1 VTRVEHSHRFST
13 PLQAGFAFITD
24 IANWPAY
31 WPGPIRVEPGSRW
44 AAPGDTATLV
54 IRLLGREVEL
64 ALTLSQL
71 EPNRLVTYTSVQQ
84 GLPDARHERH
94 FAAAA
99 DGFDYRL
106 VVDYEP
112 RPGLRG
118 LFDRLIVR
126 RAVAGA
132 MRRTVENL
140 ERELPAES

>member
-1 VTRVEHSHRFST
+1 MTRVELEHRFAT
-13 PLQAGFAFITD
+13 RLRAGFDYITA
-24 IANWPAY
+24 IENWPAY
-31 WPGPIRVEPGSRW
+31 WPSLVRVGPGSRW
-44 AAPGDTATLV
+44 AAPGDTATIV

-71 EPNRLVTYTSVQQ
+71 EPNRVVRYTSVQR

-94 FAAAA
+94 FADAGE
-99 DGFDYRL
+99 GFDYRL
-106 VVDYEP
+106 VVEYEP

-132 MRRTVENL
+132 LRRTVANL
-140 ERELPAES
+140 ERELPAG

>member
-1 VTRVEHSHRFST
+1 VTRIEHTHRFAT
-13 PLQAGFAFITD
+13 PLPVGFAYITD

-31 WPGPIRVEPGSRW
+31 WPGLIRVEPGSRW
-44 AAPGDTATLV
+44 AAPGDLATLV
-54 IRLLGREVEL
+54 IRLLGRDVEL

-71 EPNRLVTYTSVQQ
+71 EPNRLVTYTSVQH

-94 FAAAA
+94 FDAAA

-106 VVDYEP
+106 VVEYEP

-140 ERELPAES
+140 ERELPDR

>member
-1 VTRVEHSHRFST
+1 MITLEQTHRFKT
-13 PLQAGFAFITD
+13 PLAVGFGYITA
-24 IANWPAY
+24 IANWPEY
-31 WPGPIRVEPGSRW
+31 WPGLVRVEPGSRW
-44 AAPGDTATLV
+44 AAPGDRAIIV

-84 GLPDARHERH
+84 GLPDASHERH
-94 FAAAA
+94 FTAAA

-106 VVDYEP
+106 VVEYEP
-112 RPGLRG
+112 RPGPRG

-132 MRRTVENL
+132 MRQTVENL
-140 ERELPAES
+140 ERELPAA

>member
-1 VTRVEHSHRFST
+1 VIRLEQTHRFET
-13 PLQAGFAFITD
+13 QLAVGFAYITE

-31 WPGPIRVEPGSRW
+31 WPRLVRVEPGSRW
-44 AAPGDTATLV
+44 AAPGDRAAIV

-71 EPNRLVTYTSVQQ
+71 EPNRLVTYTSVQR

-94 FAAAA
+94 FTTAG

-106 VVDYEP
+106 VVEYEP
-112 RPGLRG
+112 RQGLRG
-118 LFDRLIVR
+118 PFDRLIVR

-140 ERELPAES
+140 ERELPDA

>member
-1 VTRVEHSHRFST
+1 MIRVEHAHRFST
-13 PLQAGFAFITD
+13 PLRTGFGYITD

-31 WPGPIRVEPGSRW
+31 WPRLVRVQPGSRW
-44 AAPGDTATLV
+44 AAPGDRATIV

-64 ALTLSQL
+64 VLTLAQL
-71 EPNRLVTYTSVQQ
+71 EPERLVTYTSVQK

-94 FAAAA
+94 FAAAG

-106 VVDYEP
+106 VVEYEP
-112 RPGLRG
+112 RPALRG

-140 ERELPAES
+140 ERELPR

>member
-1 VTRVEHSHRFST
+1 MTRVEHTHGFSS
-13 PLQAGFAFITD
+13 PLQAGFAYITD

-31 WPGPIRVEPGSRW
+31 WSGLVRVQPGSRW
-44 AAPGDTATLV
+44 EAPGDTATLV
-54 IRLLGREVEL
+54 IRLLRREVEL

-84 GLPDARHERH
+84 GLPDAYHERH
-94 FAAAA
+94 FAAAG

-106 VVDYEP
+106 VVEYEP

-140 ERELPAES
+140 ERELPAG

>member
-1 VTRVEHSHRFST
+1 MTRIEHTHRFAT
-13 PLQAGFAFITD
+13 PLPVGFAYITD

-31 WPGPIRVEPGSRW
+31 WPRLVRVEPGARW
-44 AAPGDTATLV
+44 SAPGDTARLV

-64 ALTLSQL
+64 ALTLAQF

-94 FAAAA
+94 FAAAD
-99 DGFDYRL
+99 DGFEYRL
-106 VVDYEP
+106 VVEYEP
-112 RPGLRG
+112 RSGLRA
-118 LFDRLIVR
+118 LFDKTIVR

-140 ERELPAES
+140 SRELPAA

>member
-1 VTRVEHSHRFST
+1 VTRVEHTHRFAT
-13 PLQAGFAFITD
+13 PLPVGFGYITE
-24 IANWPAY
+24 IENWPAY
-31 WPGPIRVEPGSRW
+31 WPGLVRVEPGSRW

-64 ALTLSQL
+64 ALTLSHL
-71 EPNRLVTYTSVQQ
+71 EPDRLVTYTSVQQ

-94 FAAAA
+94 FAAAQE
-99 DGFDYRL
+99 GFDYRL

-118 LFDRLIVR
+118 LFDRSILR

-132 MRRTVENL
+132 LRRTVENL
-140 ERELPAES
+140 ERELPA

>member
-1 VTRVEHSHRFST
+1 VTRVEHTHRFST
-13 PLQAGFAFITD
+13 PLQAGFAYITD

-31 WPGPIRVEPGSRW
+31 WPGLVRVEPGSRW

-54 IRLLGREVEL
+54 IRLLRREVEL

-94 FAAAA
+94 FAAAG

-106 VVDYEP
+106 VVEYEP

-140 ERELPAES
+140 ERELPAS

>member
-1 VTRVEHSHRFST
+1 VTRIEHTHRFAT
-13 PLQAGFAFITD
+13 PLPVGFAYITD

-31 WPGPIRVEPGSRW
+31 WPGLIRVEPGSRW
-44 AAPGDTATLV
+44 AVAGDLATLV
-54 IRLLGREVEL
+54 IRLLGRDVEL

-71 EPNRLVTYTSVQQ
+71 EPNRLVTYTSVQH

-94 FAAAA
+94 FDAAA

-106 VVDYEP
+106 VVEYEP

-140 ERELPAES
+140 ERELPDR

>member
-1 VTRVEHSHRFST
+1 MIRLEQTHRFET
-13 PLQAGFAFITD
+13 QLAVGFAYIPE

-31 WPGPIRVEPGSRW
+31 WPRLVRVEPGSRW
-44 AAPGDTATLV
+44 AAPGDRAAIV

-71 EPNRLVTYTSVQQ
+71 EPNRLVTYTSVQR

-94 FAAAA
+94 FTTAG

-106 VVDYEP
+106 VVEYEP
-112 RPGLRG
+112 RQGLRG
-118 LFDRLIVR
+118 PFDRLIVR

-140 ERELPAES
+140 ERELPDA

>member
-31 WPGPIRVEPGSRW
+31 WPGLVRVEPGSRW